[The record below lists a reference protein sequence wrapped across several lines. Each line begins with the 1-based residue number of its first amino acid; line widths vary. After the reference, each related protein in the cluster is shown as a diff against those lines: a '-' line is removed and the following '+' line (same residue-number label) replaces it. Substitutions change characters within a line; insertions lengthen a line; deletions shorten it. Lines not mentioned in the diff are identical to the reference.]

1 MGRFDGLQMLRDP
14 RSKCGR
20 GRRRRADFRDHT
32 GQELIRPLWVSS
44 TSETPSTNSFLALL
58 QELNSKKEKAE
69 EMIQFLPEFGPH
81 THLKWG
87 VPAAPVLRRQ
97 RLEDSRGL

>member
-1 MGRFDGLQMLRDP
+1 MRQGQAKESRLQGPHR
-14 RSKCGR
+14 
-20 GRRRRADFRDHT
+20 T
-32 GQELIRPLWVSS
+32 GTDQTVVGS

-97 RLEDSRGL
+97 RPEDSRGL